1 LHFGKEFACQA
12 KFFIN
17 HELIKKR
24 CQEISD
30 SLERLEK
37 IKNLTK
43 EEFLKKQDQR
53 DIASYRLLV
62 SIEAALNLCYHISA
76 KKLKKAP
83 NEYAECFGILAE
95 AEIISKDLAEQLKK
109 MARFRNILI
118 HMYWKMDYEIIF
130 DILQKNLELL
140 RQFTKAVTALLQ

>member
-1 LHFGKEFACQA
+1 MTL
-12 KFFIN
+12 N

-30 SLERLEK
+30 SLERLEN

-43 EEFLKKQDQR
+43 EEFLKNQDQR

-62 SIEAALNLCYHISA
+62 AIEAALNLCYHISA

-83 NEYAECFGILAE
+83 DEYAECFGILGE
-95 AEIISKDLAEQLKK
+95 AGIISIDLAEQLKK
-109 MARFRNILI
+109 MARFRNMLV
-118 HMYWKMDYEIIF
+118 HMYWKMDYEILF
-130 DILQKNLELL
+130 DILQKDLELL